1 MPARKNYK
9 TPKSEQGLVLLV
21 LVIIIVLASVTYSFS
36 GISITQ
42 VHVDQSKK
50 TAVAL
55 KQAKQAL
62 INYAVTYSDRTS
74 GSFYGFL
81 PYPEVSLF
89 GDEDGNTATTITG
102 SLKDTNV
109 IGWLPWRELDIEN
122 LKDES
127 GSCLFYAVS
136 GTYKF
141 GASVKADM
149 VNEDSIGMFQVV
161 DDSDPVKII
170 QGKKVEDR
178 IVALVIAP
186 GEALAGQLR
195 KPTEI
200 LSSCGRDYDNVSAY
214 LEGDGTTDNS
224 FVSLDKDQIDS
235 FIPATETYSAD
246 IPRYN
251 DKFLTITRD
260 EIWNAIVKRD
270 DFKKDMESLTRALAT
285 CAANYA
291 NHALNKGRRLPWAT
305 KINLGSSLSYRD
317 NISYDDDPASE
328 GYSGR
333 YPFIVANSNA
343 AIDPVNMLEDSLFEI
358 PGLCGGSDLGNDWQ
372 GVAMNLADNSSK
384 YRQLWNNWKDHF
396 FYILSKSYEPENTS
410 TKANCEDGVAACV
423 QVNTTKYAGAVIFS
437 GSRLAS
443 QNRVDKFIISEYLE
457 NGKAAVFADEV
468 VNKTGAETY
477 VYTDPDAEPDTV
489 NDIMYCIENNT
500 LGTSLNVSECLW
512 I

>member
-235 FIPATETYSAD
+235 FIHATETSSSEDPA
-246 IPRYN
+246 YN

-260 EIWNAIVKRD
+260 EIWKAIVASS
-270 DFKKDMESLTRALAT
+270 DFKQDMDTLTKALAM
-285 CAANYA
+285 CLANYA
-291 NHALNKGRRLPWAT
+291 NMATNTPRRLPWPVNTGFAVLPT
-305 KINLGSSLSYRD
+305 DYRD
-317 NISYDDDPASE
+317 NANYKDQSLATVALN

-333 YPFIVANSNA
+333 YPLDVTNSNA
-343 AIDPVNMLEDSLFEI
+343 AMDPAIVGSNLFDVAN
-358 PGLCGGSDLGNDWQ
+358 CSDFSTDAD
-372 GVAMNLADNSSK
+372 GVTINLTSVSPITK

-396 FYILSKSYEPENTS
+396 FYILSKEYEPDNTVVDE
-410 TKANCEDGVAACV
+410 CGVVEPCI
-423 QVNTTKYAGAVIFS
+423 QVNGTQYPGAVIFS
-437 GSRLAS
+437 GSRLAGVTR
-443 QNRVDKFIISEYLE
+443 NDKSVIADYLE
-457 NGKAAVFADEV
+457 NGNDVVFASEQATPSGDRR
-468 VNKTGAETY
+468 Y
-477 VYTDPDAEPDTV
+477 VYTDPDLPPDTA
-489 NDIMYCIENNT
+489 NDIMYCLEDAT
-500 LGTSLNVSECLW
+500 PGTDLNVVSCL
-512 I
+512 